1 LGSHEFPAIDAIHN
15 GCTFAQRGALN
26 IRLTKKLA
34 QALNGLDLSKM
45 RVGEVIDLQ
54 DPLARMLIAERWAEE
69 IVAVDVTSTSND
81 RDWRAKRKAG
91 RRNPRSNVA
100 HPKR

>member
-69 IVAVDVTSTSND
+69 IVTVDVTSTSND
-81 RDWRAKRKAG
+81 RDWRGKRKAG